1 MMHPFKTI
9 RPMTANEALPD
20 RSAVIRPQDKHLV
33 FGTPMEGTFEG
44 LETAVV
50 GMGCFWGAERL
61 FWRLDGVLSTAVG
74 YAGGFTANPTYE
86 DVCSGQTGHAEVVR
100 VVFDPAK
107 LSYDAVLKRFWEEH
121 DPTQGLRQG
130 NDVGSQYRSV
140 IYTSTEAQLTAAR
153 TSKTLF
159 EKALMSLGQGAITTE
174 IEAAPTFY
182 FAEPYHQ
189 QYLARNP
196 NGYCG
201 LKGTGAVCPIA
212 SPGK

>member
-153 TSKTLF
+153 TSKTRRR
-159 EKALMSLGQGAITTE
+159 ASLRKT
-174 IEAAPTFY
+174 
-182 FAEPYHQ
+182 
-189 QYLARNP
+189 
-196 NGYCG
+196 
-201 LKGTGAVCPIA
+201 
-212 SPGK
+212 